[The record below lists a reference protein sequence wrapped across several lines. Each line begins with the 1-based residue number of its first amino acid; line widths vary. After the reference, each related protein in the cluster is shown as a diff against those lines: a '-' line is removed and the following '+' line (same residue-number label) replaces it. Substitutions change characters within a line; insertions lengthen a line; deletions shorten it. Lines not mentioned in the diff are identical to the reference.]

1 MRRIDISEARP
12 DLTEILIRVAN
23 GKERVIV
30 LRRGKELA
38 ALVPLE
44 DVRRLEYLERGME
57 NCQDRYDSFK
67 DLPSPNRSGRGEC

>member
-1 MRRIDISEARP
+1 MRRIAISEARP
-12 DLTEILIRVAN
+12 DLTEILIRVAH

-44 DVRRLEYLERGME
+44 DLRRLEYLERGME
-57 NCQDRYDSFK
+57 NSETAMIHSR
-67 DLPSPNRSGRGEC
+67 DLPGSNRSGRREC